1 MFEGVLP
8 AIITPFKRNPAMSL
22 DIPGLEKNIEFLLSR
37 GIHGIVPCG
46 STGESA
52 TLTFEEHEKVIKV
65 TVDKVNGE
73 IPVLA
78 GTGSNNTAEA
88 IRLTKAAKD
97 IGADGVLAISPYYN
111 KPNRAGLIK
120 HYHKLADLDIPV
132 IVYNVPSRTGQNL
145 EPDLIAE
152 LAKHPNIWGVKEAS
166 GNIGQ
171 ISRIIEETQDDDFI
185 VISGDDNITLPI
197 MALGGA
203 GVISVAANIDPKRM
217 VEMYEA
223 ILLGDY
229 QKALVLNFALSPLFR
244 SMFIDTNPIPV
255 KKAVELMGLA
265 GGPVRLPLSDLD
277 AKKTEELRKVIA
289 ALPKETAKKAPA
301 AKRPVKAAKK
311 AAPKKTVV
319 KTAPQKKAMPKRSA
333 PKKKPVAKRTR

>member
-8 AIITPFKRNPAMSL
+8 AIITPFKRNPARGL
-22 DIPGLEKNIEFLLSR
+22 DIPGLEQNIGFLLSR

-52 TLTFEEHEKVIKV
+52 TLTFEEHEKVIRV
-65 TVDKVNGE
+65 AVDTVNGK

-97 IGADGVLAISPYYN
+97 IGADGVLVISPYYN
-111 KPNRAGLIK
+111 KPNRAGLVK
-120 HYHKLADLDIPV
+120 HYTKLADLDIPV
-132 IVYNVPSRTGQNL
+132 VVYNVPGRTGQNL

-152 LAKHPNIWGVKEAS
+152 LAQHPNIVGVKEAS

-171 ISRIIEETQDDDFI
+171 ISRIIEETQDVDFS

-197 MALGGA
+197 MALGGT
-203 GVISVAANIDPKRM
+203 GVISVAANVDPARM
-217 VEMYEA
+217 VAMYEA
-223 ILLGDY
+223 MKKGDS
-229 QKALVLNFALSPLFR
+229 QKALVLHFALSPLFR

-255 KKAVELMGLA
+255 KKAVELMGMA
-265 GGPVRLPLSDLD
+265 GGPVRLPLDELD
-277 AKKTEELRKVIA
+277 EKRTEQLRKVLATI
-289 ALPKETAKKAPA
+289 PAKPA
-301 AKRPVKAAKK
+301 AKRAVQKKMPQKAAARKP
-311 AAPKKTVV
+311 AAK
-319 KTAPQKKAMPKRSA
+319 QQR
-333 PKKKPVAKRTR
+333 R

>member
-1 MFEGVLP
+1 
-8 AIITPFKRNPAMSL
+8 MSL
-22 DIPGLEKNIEFLLSR
+22 DVSGLEQNIGFLLSC

-52 TLTFEEHEKVIKV
+52 TLTFEEHEKVIHV
-65 TVDKVNGE
+65 AVDKVNGK

-97 IGADGVLAISPYYN
+97 IGADGVLVISPYYN
-111 KPNRAGLIK
+111 KPNRAGLVK
-120 HYHKLADLDIPV
+120 HYTKLADLDIPV
-132 IVYNVPSRTGQNL
+132 VVYNVPGRTGQNL

-152 LAKHPNIWGVKEAS
+152 LAQHPNIVGVKEAS

-171 ISRIIEETQDDDFI
+171 ISRIIEETQDEDFS

-203 GVISVAANIDPKRM
+203 GVISVAANVDPARM
-217 VEMYEA
+217 VAMYEA
-223 ILLGDY
+223 MKKGDS
-229 QKALVLNFALSPLFR
+229 QKALVLHFALSPLFR

-255 KKAVELMGLA
+255 KKAVGLMGMA
-265 GGPVRLPLSDLD
+265 GGPVRLPLDELD
-277 AKKTEELRKVIA
+277 EKRTEQLKKVLA
-289 ALPKETAKKAPA
+289 AIPTKPA
-301 AKRPVKAAKK
+301 AKRAVHKKVPQKPAARKPAAK
-311 AAPKKTVV
+311 
-319 KTAPQKKAMPKRSA
+319 QQSR
-333 PKKKPVAKRTR
+333 